1 MHCASGRLQSMRRVG
16 LVLIVLM
23 ALSGVADRASAEEL
37 APGGTFIDD
46 DGSVFEGSI
55 EAIYAEGIT
64 VGCSDRAQFCPNRG
78 VTRGEMAAFL
88 RRALNLPFSSNDYFT
103 DDDNSIFENDINA
116 IAEKGITKGCNPPSN
131 DRFCVNNVLTR
142 AEMAAF
148 LDRAFQL
155 SEAVVKNRF
164 ADDDGSIFEANIDNL
179 AEAGITL
186 GCNPPANTEFCPRD
200 PVTRG
205 AMAAFLT
212 RAIPLVAITPPPRPP
227 AHLVSRFTT
236 YHACC
241 QPRVHNIQL
250 MARELDGWIVL
261 PWETFELWEVI
272 GRPTKSKGYVAAPI
286 LLNGEGYC
294 CDHPLNIGG
303 GTSQFG
309 TTLYNAVY
317 WGAYDEVKHKPHSK
331 YISRYPK
338 GVEATLAYPNL
349 TVSFINDSSSPI
361 YIKTRYTSTSITVEF
376 WGNNDG
382 RTVVGWHSGGRTTIK
397 VIKSGGENARRVT
410 SSVTGPVPGRVT
422 IKRTITGPNGTPTE
436 TWYHTYIAG

>member
-1 MHCASGRLQSMRRVG
+1 MRR
-16 LVLIVLM
+16 LFTITTLIAFVLL
-23 ALSGVADRASAEEL
+23 LGVPAYAEEL
-37 APGGTFIDD
+37 TPGGSFIDD
-46 DGSVFEGSI
+46 DGDTFEPSI
-55 EAIYAEGIT
+55 EAIFSEGIT
-64 VGCSDRAQFCPNRG
+64 VGCSDRQQFCPDRDVN
-78 VTRGEMAAFL
+78 RGEMAAFL
-88 RRALNLPFSSNDYFT
+88 ARALDLPAAQQDYFN
-103 DDDNSIFENDINA
+103 DDDTSIFNSDINR
-116 IAEKGITKGCNPPSN
+116 IAEAGITKGCNPPEN
-131 DRFCVNNVLTR
+131 TRFCPDNLLTR

-148 LDRAFQL
+148 LVRAFDL
-155 SEAVVKNRF
+155 PEATETNRF
-164 ADDDGSIFEANIDNL
+164 VDDDESKFEANIDSL
-179 AEAGITL
+179 AEAGLTK
-186 GCNPPANTEFCPRD
+186 GCNPPANDEFCPTD
-200 PVTRG
+200 KVTRG

-212 RAIPLVAITPPPRPP
+212 RAVPLDPITPPPRGPT
-227 AHLVSRFTT
+227 HLVSRFTT
-236 YHACC
+236 YHSCC
-241 QPRVHNIQL
+241 QPRVSNIQR

-317 WGAYDEVKHKPHSK
+317 WGAYDEIKHKPHSK

-349 TVSFINDSSSPI
+349 TVSFINDSWNPI

-376 WGNNDG
+376 WANNDG
-382 RTVVGWHSGGRTTIK
+382 RTVVGWHSGGRTTIR
-397 VIKSGGENARRVT
+397 VTKSGGDNARRIT

-422 IKRTITGPNGTPTE
+422 IKRTISGPDGTSTE
-436 TWYHTYIAG
+436 TWFHTYLGDNH